1 MCNCTMNIYNK
12 LYISIFQH
20 QTNETKRFVQN
31 ALYPS
36 AHTALACR
44 WRNNREGGGGR
55 DRPGGALFKNTQT
68 YFAKANAYNTNTGR
82 REKKTGVLYVYKN
95 ICIKYPISL
104 YVIYIFLYVNTGIMG
119 HPVSCI
125 LILINRERE
134 QERERER

>member
-44 WRNNREGGGGR
+44 WRNNREGGGGGIGQEELYSR
-55 DRPGGALFKNTQT
+55 THKHILQKQMLTIQIQAEGRK
-68 YFAKANAYNTNTGR
+68 R
-82 REKKTGVLYVYKN
+82 REYYMYIKTYV
-95 ICIKYPISL
+95 
-104 YVIYIFLYVNTGIMG
+104 
-119 HPVSCI
+119 
-125 LILINRERE
+125 
-134 QERERER
+134 